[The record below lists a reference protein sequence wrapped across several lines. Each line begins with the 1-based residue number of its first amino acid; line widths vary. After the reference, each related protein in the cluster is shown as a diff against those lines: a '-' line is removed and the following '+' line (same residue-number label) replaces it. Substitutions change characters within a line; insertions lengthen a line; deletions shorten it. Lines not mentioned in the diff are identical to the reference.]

1 MKKMKKKNKNVESF
15 LSLPH
20 ILLNSAAYSKLSAH
34 AVKLLV
40 DISAEFKGINNGDL
54 SATFNSLKKK
64 NWHSKGTLNKAI
76 KELKEFGF
84 IEVSRQGG
92 RNKCSL
98 YALTFRQ
105 VNVCNGKLDIKHTD
119 KPSNLWKK
127 YEPIKPITPDDL
139 QKEKAKQF
147 ERAARKL
154 TKDWAEL
161 QKRHQEINIVTH

>member
-1 MKKMKKKNKNVESF
+1 MKKKNKNIESF

-20 ILLNSAAYSKLSAH
+20 ILLNSVAYSKLSAH
-34 AVKLLV
+34 AVKLLI
-40 DISAEFKGINNGDL
+40 DISAEFRGVNNGDL

-98 YALTFRQ
+98 YALTFRPI
-105 VNVCNGKLDIKHTD
+105 NICKGKLDIKHTD

-127 YEPIKPITPDDL
+127 HEPIKLITPDDL
-139 QKEKAKQF
+139 KREKNNQLERDTQK
-147 ERAARKL
+147 L
-154 TKDWAEL
+154 IKDWAGI
-161 QKRHQEINIVTH
+161 QKRHDEINIVTH